1 MAKIAEEKKKNETAA
16 KEKEKAQHFN
26 KIAYHKKPHKGG
38 HSSHKRGRHLA
49 AAPTPAVK
57 PEKTED
63 KKDTKVTTTKTAE
76 TTTKGDAPKKGSKKV
91 ASKGKVI

>member
-38 HSSHKRGRHLA
+38 HSSHKHGRHLA

-57 PEKTED
+57 PEDE
-63 KKDTKVTTTKTAE
+63 KDTKATTTKTAE
-76 TTTKGDAPKKGSKKV
+76 TTTKGDAPKKGSKK
-91 ASKGKVI
+91 AAPKGKVI

>member
-1 MAKIAEEKKKNETAA
+1 LAKIAEEKKKNETAA

-76 TTTKGDAPKKGSKKV
+76 TTTKGDAPKKGSKKA